1 MAMLGQFL
9 RVLRNFK
16 FAMVG
21 LDRDYDPFWK
31 CNEITLWTEICLD
44 DAVYHEADHYLKW
57 PRSANV
63 RIF

>member
-16 FAMVG
+16 IGGMMQCTIEV
-21 LDRDYDPFWK
+21 
-31 CNEITLWTEICLD
+31 
-44 DAVYHEADHYLKW
+44 DHYLKW

-63 RIF
+63 RIFWLRPTEGADVL